1 MFKSLMRNEQCD
13 KNNIHLCPASAHAH
27 CLQTH
32 GKAKRVFKDK
42 NKIFSLIDLPKMVC
56 WSKTNKQTNNRHQE
70 NLSDSK
76 IYWPGDDG
84 SVILS
89 CCFETAELHAH
100 VWSQHSGCGQILSSG
115 KGFLEQSC

>member
-1 MFKSLMRNEQCD
+1 MRNEQCD

-56 WSKTNKQTNNRHQE
+56 WSKTNKQTT
-70 NLSDSK
+70 DIKK
-76 IYWPGDDG
+76 ICLTVRYIGL
-84 SVILS
+84 VMM
-89 CCFETAELHAH
+89 
-100 VWSQHSGCGQILSSG
+100 VV
-115 KGFLEQSC
+115 